1 MGDTPTLLI
10 VDDVATN
17 IEILA
22 SALKS
27 AYRLR
32 IATGGMEALA
42 VALKDPH
49 PDLIL
54 LDIMMPDL
62 DGFEVCKRL
71 KEDDRTRNIPVI
83 FVTARDT
90 PDDEEA
96 GLRLGAVDYITKPFN
111 LPIVRARI
119 RNHIALKQKT
129 DLLERLANID
139 GLTGLPN
146 RRRLDEQLE
155 IEWRRTLRNS
165 EPISVLMMD
174 VDRFKEY
181 NDRNGHAAG
190 DQCLGLIADTLRL
203 ALSRPGD
210 LVARYGGEEFTAILP
225 DTSAEGAAT
234 LAERLRENVEAATR
248 ALPGGPVTI
257 SVGTA
262 TQVPLEGEVSSTL
275 LEAADRQLFQAKHLG
290 RNKVCS
296 AC

>member
-90 PDDEEA
+90 PEDEEA
-96 GLRLGAVDYITKPFN
+96 GLRLGAGDYITKPFH
-111 LPIVRARI
+111 LPIVRALI
-119 RNHIALKQKT
+119 RNHHAIK
-129 DLLERLANID
+129 
-139 GLTGLPN
+139 
-146 RRRLDEQLE
+146 
-155 IEWRRTLRNS
+155 
-165 EPISVLMMD
+165 
-174 VDRFKEY
+174 KE
-181 NDRNGHAAG
+181 
-190 DQCLGLIADTLRL
+190 
-203 ALSRPGD
+203 
-210 LVARYGGEEFTAILP
+210 AR
-225 DTSAEGAAT
+225 
-234 LAERLRENVEAATR
+234 
-248 ALPGGPVTI
+248 
-257 SVGTA
+257 
-262 TQVPLEGEVSSTL
+262 
-275 LEAADRQLFQAKHLG
+275 
-290 RNKVCS
+290 
-296 AC
+296 